1 MEIRRGTLDLSSSF
15 NLKKSYLRARVQ
27 AKVHRLD
34 LKQVK
39 SGAILGD
46 AQNVL
51 QGIALQLLK
60 QKNDV
65 ISVNFKVEGN
75 VDDPSFYV
83 GRAMT
88 EALLTGVIN
97 NLGNLS
103 AGTKVLGGKLGD
115 ILKGVLGGVV
125 GGGGTAP
132 RTQAPPSAPA
142 PERQVIPP
150 RQVIPG
156 QRPARGG
163 STREVE
169 RLGEEILRGIFG
181 R

>member
-1 MEIRRGTLDLSSSF
+1 M
-15 NLKKSYLRARVQ
+15 
-27 AKVHRLD
+27 
-34 LKQVK
+34 
-39 SGAILGD
+39 
-46 AQNVL
+46 
-51 QGIALQLLK
+51 
-60 QKNDV
+60 
-65 ISVNFKVEGN
+65 
-75 VDDPSFYV
+75 DDPSFYV

-97 NLGNLS
+97 NLGNLP

-156 QRPARGG
+156 QRPARGE
-163 STREVE
+163 STREIE
-169 RLGEEILRGIFG
+169 RLGKEILRGLFG